1 MIESLAD
8 WLIFKPFFIFV
19 DFRWQSSTRKKAKS
33 WRKNTINYTKLSMRI
48 EKRYVGFPF
57 VNVVSSVQLKAFS
70 DTVIFWKNLHDY
82 KFWQIL
88 IVLSFLEFTRPSDS
102 ARNESETTERLW
114 PGNHICFPL
123 WWQGNQAVILDA
135 RLPRFFGGKVIK
147 PCNGEKMPRPWCSNH
162 AIS

>member
-1 MIESLAD
+1 MTEFHKKESEELEKEHD
-8 WLIFKPFFIFV
+8 KLYETL
-19 DFRWQSSTRKKAKS
+19 DEDRKKVRWIS
-33 WRKNTINYTKLSMRI
+33 LRQRSVLCTTQ
-48 EKRYVGFPF
+48 
-57 VNVVSSVQLKAFS
+57 SVQWYRYIL
-70 DTVIFWKNLHDY
+70 KNLHDY

-147 PCNGEKMPRPWCSNH
+147 PYNGEKRPHPWCSNH

>member
-1 MIESLAD
+1 MTEFHKKESEELEKEHD
-8 WLIFKPFFIFV
+8 KLYETL
-19 DFRWQSSTRKKAKS
+19 DEDRKKVRWIS
-33 WRKNTINYTKLSMRI
+33 LRQRSVLCTTQ
-48 EKRYVGFPF
+48 
-57 VNVVSSVQLKAFS
+57 SVQWYRYIL
-70 DTVIFWKNLHDY
+70 KNLHDY

-88 IVLSFLEFTRPSDS
+88 IVLSFLEFTRSSDS

-135 RLPRFFGGKVIK
+135 RLPRFFGGKIIK
-147 PCNGEKMPRPWCSNH
+147 PYNGEKRPHPWWSNH

>member
-1 MIESLAD
+1 MTEFHKKESEELEKEHD
-8 WLIFKPFFIFV
+8 KLYETL
-19 DFRWQSSTRKKAKS
+19 DEDRKKVRWIS
-33 WRKNTINYTKLSMRI
+33 LRQRSVLCTTQ
-48 EKRYVGFPF
+48 
-57 VNVVSSVQLKAFS
+57 SVQWYRHIL
-70 DTVIFWKNLHDY
+70 KNLHDY

-88 IVLSFLEFTRPSDS
+88 IVLSFLEFTRSSDS

-135 RLPRFFGGKVIK
+135 RLPRFFGGKIIK
-147 PCNGEKMPRPWCSNH
+147 PYNGEKRPHPWCSNH

>member
-1 MIESLAD
+1 MTEFHKKESEELEKEHD
-8 WLIFKPFFIFV
+8 KLYETL
-19 DFRWQSSTRKKAKS
+19 DEDRKKVRWIS
-33 WRKNTINYTKLSMRI
+33 LRQRSVLCTTQ
-48 EKRYVGFPF
+48 
-57 VNVVSSVQLKAFS
+57 SVQWYRYIL
-70 DTVIFWKNLHDY
+70 KNLHDY

-88 IVLSFLEFTRPSDS
+88 IVLSFLEFTRSSDS

-147 PCNGEKMPRPWCSNH
+147 PYNGEKRPHPWWSNH

>member
-1 MIESLAD
+1 MTEFHKKESEELEKEHD
-8 WLIFKPFFIFV
+8 KLYETL
-19 DFRWQSSTRKKAKS
+19 DEDRKKVRWIS
-33 WRKNTINYTKLSMRI
+33 LRQRSVLCTTQ
-48 EKRYVGFPF
+48 
-57 VNVVSSVQLKAFS
+57 SVQWYRYIL
-70 DTVIFWKNLHDY
+70 KNLHDY

-135 RLPRFFGGKVIK
+135 RLPRFFGGKIIK
-147 PCNGEKMPRPWCSNH
+147 PYNGEKRPHPWWSNH

>member
-1 MIESLAD
+1 MTEFHKKESEELEKEHD
-8 WLIFKPFFIFV
+8 KLYETL
-19 DFRWQSSTRKKAKS
+19 DEDRKKVRWIS
-33 WRKNTINYTKLSMRI
+33 LRQRSVLCTTQ
-48 EKRYVGFPF
+48 
-57 VNVVSSVQLKAFS
+57 SVQWYRYIL
-70 DTVIFWKNLHDY
+70 KNLHDY

-147 PCNGEKMPRPWCSNH
+147 PYNGEKRPHPWWSNH